1 MITRSFV
8 KTPRR
13 KPVQPSRLSSLC
25 LVLTG
30 LVYAAVILLWA
41 VVLVPQWLRRHE
53 RNAEH
58 RTTLTFHRAMR
69 TLERR
74 RGNRGV
80 SKASHDVDVTVAGA
94 RSRVHDRV
102 SLDDSELSPIDEH
115 LDSGSDP
122 FQGSATEEHLRHV
135 RLLRAKSHA
144 SESASTRRRQVQQAL
159 VGISVIG
166 FVLMV
171 MGIVPMLLA
180 LSPVA
185 TLGAFWYLGRRQTA
199 AAEQAQL
206 RRVRRERSR
215 EDDVDDV
222 APTERGSS
230 SSTQRG
236 ASSRQTRRS
245 RSDKSADSHRS
256 GRSRRFGARRHVEAP
271 AARDSSESAIE
282 TADDFHLL
290 SDEETQT
297 RRTSAAAGRR
307 WEPSEAPLPGYL
319 ESARATRMPRNI
331 DSSASGDWTG
341 ERMVEQAEALR
352 TPESDAEFELGLDD
366 FVAIPGEDVDEH
378 GYSHH
383 RAVND

>member
-1 MITRSFV
+1 M
-8 KTPRR
+8 
-13 KPVQPSRLSSLC
+13 
-25 LVLTG
+25 LTG

-80 SKASHDVDVTVAGA
+80 SKAPHDVDVTVAGA

-102 SLDDSELSPIDEH
+102 SLDDSEPSPIDEH
-115 LDSGSDP
+115 LDSGADP
-122 FQGSATEEHLRHV
+122 FQGSAAEEHLRHV

-144 SESASTRRRQVQQAL
+144 AQSASSRRRQVQQAL

-166 FVLMV
+166 FILMV

-185 TLGAFWYLGRRQTA
+185 ALGAFWYLGRRQTA

-215 EDDVDDV
+215 QGDDV
-222 APTERGSS
+222 ADIAPSDRGSS
-230 SSTQRG
+230 SSTRRDS
-236 ASSRQTRRS
+236 SSRQTRRS

-256 GRSRRFGARRHVEAP
+256 GRSRRFGARRHVETP
-271 AARDSSESAIE
+271 AARHSSEPVIE

-290 SDEETQT
+290 SDEEMQK
-297 RRTSAAAGRR
+297 RRTSAAAGGR

-378 GYSHH
+378 GYSHR